1 MLDQPAQ
8 TRRISAEITERDA
21 LRTAEAW
28 LHQHEQDARLSLVKP
43 RPQAWDWVLVL
54 EEARNFI
61 LAVAALGAVCYG
73 LLSIGG
79 M

>member
-1 MLDQPAQ
+1 MLDHF
-8 TRRISAEITERDA
+8 SAPQMQRLDRDNTERNT

-28 LHQHEQDARLSLVKP
+28 LDEQDARLSLVKP